1 MRPGWGPRPVSP
13 FGSLVLYFGSH
24 RPVGLTRINSR
35 LANALPRSSAGSCC
49 PAPRARHALP
59 PRAPGRPPTTGP
71 HGAGPLPHHTWG
83 GRPQAAVHQ
92 ALAPGL
98 AGLHLPSKAGAKPAR
113 CTWPHVAVHSRT
125 PHGHSAHGQ
134 EQARPATPLGP
145 GRPRHRGAHT
155 CRALWGERPRALRD
169 GAPDQGGLGAG
180 RAPGP
185 ELRPGS
191 AQTPTHPSPC
201 RAGSRKVDSGTRPAL
216 PGADSSRQRSAEC
229 LTPAPRP
236 PQQKSEP
243 RRLGQLRPRS
253 WFWSRGWGRTP
264 PRTPPTLLGTRGTP
278 GFQDKLR
285 KLEADL
291 GSQGRSR
298 GGRGE
303 AGARRPG
310 KAKYSAT
317 SGRQTRG

>member
-59 PRAPGRPPTTGP
+59 PRAPGRPPTTGL
-71 HGAGPLPHHTWG
+71 HGVGPLPHHTWG

-113 CTWPHVAVHSRT
+113 CTWPHVAVYSRT
-125 PHGHSAHGQ
+125 PHGHGAHGQ

-155 CRALWGERPRALRD
+155 RRALWGERPRALRD
-169 GAPDQGGLGAG
+169 GAPDQGDSGQAGPRGLSSGLARPRRPRTHHPAG
-180 RAPGP
+180 RGRVRWTRGRG
-185 ELRPGS
+185 RPSLGRTQAGS
-191 AQTPTHPSPC
+191 A
-201 RAGSRKVDSGTRPAL
+201 
-216 PGADSSRQRSAEC
+216 RQSA
-229 LTPAPRP
+229 
-236 PQQKSEP
+236 
-243 RRLGQLRPRS
+243 
-253 WFWSRGWGRTP
+253 
-264 PRTPPTLLGTRGTP
+264 
-278 GFQDKLR
+278 
-285 KLEADL
+285 
-291 GSQGRSR
+291 
-298 GGRGE
+298 
-303 AGARRPG
+303 
-310 KAKYSAT
+310 
-317 SGRQTRG
+317 